1 MNRKH
6 KTLKWGIALVSSMLT
21 LNLSAQ
27 SSLIDYQSDKVD
39 LGMGVE
45 QSQMLTTASVEVV
58 SGDELQKTAVQ
69 AERSVTTAPE
79 QYSTFVV
86 SRLRRRMVYWCW

>member
-6 KTLKWGIALVSSMLT
+6 KTLKWSIALVSSMLT

-27 SSLIDYQSDKVD
+27 SSLIDYQADKVD

-45 QSQMLTTASVEVV
+45 QSKMLTTASVEVI
-58 SGDELQKTAVQ
+58 SGDELQK
-69 AERSVTTAPE
+69 
-79 QYSTFVV
+79 
-86 SRLRRRMVYWCW
+86 RLLSL

>member
-45 QSQMLTTASVEVV
+45 QSQMLTTLPWRWLVAMSCKKRP
-58 SGDELQKTAVQ
+58 L
-69 AERSVTTAPE
+69 
-79 QYSTFVV
+79 F
-86 SRLRRRMVYWCW
+86 L